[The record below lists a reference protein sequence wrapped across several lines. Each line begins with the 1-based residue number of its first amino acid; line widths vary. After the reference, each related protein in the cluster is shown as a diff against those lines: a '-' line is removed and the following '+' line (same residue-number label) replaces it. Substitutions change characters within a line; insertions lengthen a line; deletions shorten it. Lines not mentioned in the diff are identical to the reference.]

1 MKRTFVSAVVLA
13 TLLVVW
19 PAEAAG
25 PVTIQA
31 SPNPAY
37 VGARV
42 VHTVGL
48 STYGYLNVWV
58 SAKGFDQPGIGSLPP
73 GSWRWECC
81 PAETAGTAAWHYRSS
96 IVAKPG
102 SYRFAPMTR
111 SRGVFLSTARVGFF
125 GSSVWVRVL

>member
-1 MKRTFVSAVVLA
+1 MRKTILALAVAVA
-13 TLLVVW
+13 LLPR

-37 VGARV
+37 LGTRV

-48 STYGYLNVWV
+48 TTYGYLNVWV
-58 SAKGFDQPGIGSLPP
+58 SAKGFDQPGIGSLPS

-111 SRGVFLSTARVGFF
+111 SRGAFLSTARVGFF
-125 GSSVWVRVL
+125 GSSVWVRIL

>member
-1 MKRTFVSAVVLA
+1 MLKTILA
-13 TLLVVW
+13 LTVAFALLPR

-25 PVTIQA
+25 QVTIQA

-37 VGARV
+37 LGTRV
-42 VHTVGL
+42 VHTVAL

-96 IVAKPG
+96 TVARPG
-102 SYRFAPMTR
+102 IFRFGAMTR
-111 SRGVFLSTARVGFF
+111 SRGAFLSTARVGV
-125 GSSVWVRVL
+125 SSSTVWVRVL

>member
-1 MKRTFVSAVVLA
+1 MRKTILA
-13 TLLVVW
+13 LTVACALLPT

-37 VGARV
+37 LGTRV

-58 SAKGFDQPGIGSLPP
+58 SAKGFDQPGIGSLPS

-81 PAETAGTAAWHYRSS
+81 PSETAGTAAWHYRSS
-96 IVAKPG
+96 TVARPG
-102 SYRFAPMTR
+102 IFRFGAMTR
-111 SRGVFLSTARVGFF
+111 SRGAFLSTARVGV
-125 GSSVWVRVL
+125 SSSTVWVRIL

>member
-1 MKRTFVSAVVLA
+1 MRKTILAAAVA
-13 TLLVVW
+13 FALLPR

-37 VGARV
+37 LGTRV

-48 STYGYLNVWV
+48 STCGYLNVWV
-58 SAKGFDQPGIGSLPP
+58 SAKGFDQPGMGSLPS

-96 IVAKPG
+96 TAARPG
-102 SYRFAPMTR
+102 IFRFAALTR
-111 SRGVFLSTARVGFF
+111 SRGAFLSTARVATY
-125 GSSVWVRVL
+125 SSKVWVRIL

>member
-42 VHTVGL
+42 
-48 STYGYLNVWV
+48 
-58 SAKGFDQPGIGSLPP
+58 
-73 GSWRWECC
+73 
-81 PAETAGTAAWHYRSS
+81 
-96 IVAKPG
+96 
-102 SYRFAPMTR
+102 
-111 SRGVFLSTARVGFF
+111 GFF